1 MNFIRDHV
9 MQLDHVHDADRGTLF
24 KRFASAAV
32 EQLTLA
38 VAGKACFFQFVGNL
52 LVANAVK
59 RRCCYAVA

>member
-1 MNFIRDHV
+1 MV
-9 MQLDHVHDADRGTLF
+9 QLDHVHDADRGALF

-32 EQLTLA
+32 KQLALT
-38 VAGKACFFQFVGNL
+38 VAGKTCFFQLVGNL